1 MEEHEKTIQIKQDG
15 IAQKIDAVNALKEQQ
30 IQMQKEI
37 ELQKVELGELRTFN
51 STLKNKLGDA

>member
-30 IQMQKEI
+30 IQM
-37 ELQKVELGELRTFN
+37 
-51 STLKNKLGDA
+51 